1 VSAHVAVISLAET
14 YDDVAVTV
22 VLVVDNLTIFGL
34 ENEF

>member
-1 VSAHVAVISLAET
+1 MTIIPLAET